1 MKHRV
6 RLHGKKPKEKS
17 PRRVAKAAPKR
28 LTESDVVKAV
38 RHGAWPTVTAGL
50 QTGID
55 PNHVFIHGDPLIMA
69 VAALAP
75 VKVVEAVL
83 RANADPNAANRNGE
97 TALFAASDPKI
108 VTALL
113 QAGADPKRTARF
125 GGTSLHVHAHAGHAQ
140 AMRAL
145 IDAGA
150 EVDAVNDEGQTPL
163 LLAIPQAHLPVVELL
178 LARGANPNHGDR
190 HGEMPLHKIVWH
202 RSQAAQRM
210 AEMLISA
217 GANLESRSPENE
229 RTPLMLAATPEM
241 ARLLLDAGANVNAQ
255 TSEGLTALLRA
266 VCDGEVAI
274 ARELLRAKAD
284 PTPRIGS
291 KTAAEIAAQSRSKAL
306 RDLFR

>member
-17 PRRVAKAAPKR
+17 QRRVAKVTPKR
-28 LTESDVVKAV
+28 LTESDIAKAV
-38 RHGAWPTVTAGL
+38 RHGAWPTGTAGL
-50 QTGID
+50 LAGID
-55 PNHVFIHGDPLIMA
+55 PNQVFIHGDPLLMA

-83 RANADPNAANRNGE
+83 RANADPNATNRNGE
-97 TALFAASDPKI
+97 TALFVASDPMV

-125 GGTSLHVHAHAGHAQ
+125 GGTPLHFHAHAGHAQ

-150 EVDAVNDEGQTPL
+150 IVDATNDEGQTPL

-178 LARGANPNHGDR
+178 LARGANPNFGDR
-190 HGEMPLHKIVWH
+190 YGELPLHKIVWH

-217 GANLESRSPENE
+217 GANLESRAPHNE
-229 RTPLMLAATPEM
+229 HTPLMLAATAEM

-255 TSEGLTALLRA
+255 TSEGLTALIRA
-266 VCDGEVAI
+266 VRDGELAI

-284 PTPRIGS
+284 LAPRLDG
-291 KTAAEIAAQSRSKAL
+291 KTAAEIAAQSSSKAL